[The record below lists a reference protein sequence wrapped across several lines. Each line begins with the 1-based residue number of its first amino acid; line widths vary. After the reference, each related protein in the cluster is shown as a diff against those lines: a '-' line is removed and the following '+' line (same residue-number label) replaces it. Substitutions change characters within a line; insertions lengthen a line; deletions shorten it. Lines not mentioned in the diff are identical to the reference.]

1 MALNIAGGLIRDPI
15 FKDLAENLRFN
26 RRPDIVNAHL
36 GRVAHTPLGVQP
48 MASWRE
54 LWVFRQTR
62 TGWSIDVLPPGTDE
76 PDLGYVESAGWVPA
90 SRQLLIVREV
100 RTGDGFRRRFEFMNL
115 DTLLVQRWA
124 STPDLLRNFARWQ
137 DPLWRSTTVA
147 LR

>member
-1 MALNIAGGLIRDPI
+1 
-15 FKDLAENLRFN
+15 
-26 RRPDIVNAHL
+26 
-36 GRVAHTPLGVQP
+36 